1 MQTIKER
8 AFGFRALVQKIW
20 DHIKYRK
27 GYGTPD
33 FQEGFLGIS
42 NWGWMNFQ
50 SKMHNLVDTFK
61 WKYRAIKE
69 RTKTLSACSKF
80 WKIPKVIETFQDAMY
95 QAERELRE
103 QGEKNSKLHD
113 EVVRAV
119 EQIIDIR
126 YYNGRYTSIIQGNLF
141 NKKRGIK
148 FLDESHKD
156 YEDDLEDIRFLYEED
171 FGLRIPDQF
180 LTEEEAEDRMW
191 DGYDN
196 RYDGYPGEDDFDF
209 FRFGIDKSF
218 YDSNKV
224 CNEEFA
230 KIEEEK
236 QQRKD
241 AEARLKEWE

>member
-1 MQTIKER
+1 MSQDKRTI
-8 AFGFRALVQKIW
+8 GDNQHPIQKILN
-20 DHIKYRK
+20 HILYKR
-27 GYGTPD
+27 GGFGTPD
-33 FQEGFLGIS
+33 FEEGFLGLS
-42 NWGWMNFQ
+42 TMQWFLY
-50 SKMHNLVDTFK
+50 HTRLHRLVDTCR

-196 RYDGYPGEDDFDF
+196 RYDIGPDDFDF
-209 FRFGIDKSF
+209 FRFHINESF

-224 CNEEFA
+224 WNEELA

-236 QQRKD
+236 KWRAD
-241 AEARLKEWE
+241 HDC